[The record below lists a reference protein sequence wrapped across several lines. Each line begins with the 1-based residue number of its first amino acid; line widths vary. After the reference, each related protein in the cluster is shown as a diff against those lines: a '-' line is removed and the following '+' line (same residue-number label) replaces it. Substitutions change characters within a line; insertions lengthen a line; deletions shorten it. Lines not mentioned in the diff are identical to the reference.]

1 MYIIYIFVK
10 KKIIEKYRINKWL
23 HDYNQQNKINK
34 SNENTKKKKKNHKNF
49 LGMGN
54 FPEGGN
60 FPGGIF
66 SRTVIKN

>member
-34 SNENTKKKKKNHKNF
+34 SNENTKKKKKKKKSQK
-49 LGMGN
+49 
-54 FPEGGN
+54 
-60 FPGGIF
+60 FPGDGQF
-66 SRTVIKN
+66 SWGYFF

>member
-23 HDYNQQNKINK
+23 QSTKQNKYVK
-34 SNENTKKKKKNHKNF
+34 RKYKKKKNHKNF